1 MTQLIN
7 SFRFAEISDIV
18 FSEDLT
24 IDQFNKKEL
33 SNIHILEKSK
43 RVKYINLEFVLNEG
57 DIVFFVIQNM

>member
-1 MTQLIN
+1 MAQLIN

-24 IDQFNKKEL
+24 IEKFNKKEL

-43 RVKYINLEFVLNEG
+43 RVK
-57 DIVFFVIQNM
+57 